1 MKKVF
6 VFLMIVMSMM
16 VVSSCSSEQSQP
28 EMKGERF
35 EYEGHTYITFK
46 EYTGEYTYFRMGT
59 VHDPDCPCQSK

>member
-1 MKKVF
+1 
-6 VFLMIVMSMM
+6 MM